1 MTRACAPLRW
11 LHLPR
16 RGLACLGILLLW
28 PVAAWLA
35 VAPSRGQEV
44 PVQQGA
50 TRDEGSD
57 LPSDPVKPED
67 GASSSPNG
75 AASASPT
82 ADDLAQQQ
90 ARLAAK
96 YRRVEEIM
104 QRLAELSAATDP
116 HRAALL
122 RKAAAQS
129 KQTLIAQQLEDLSQL
144 LRSESLAEALK
155 AQDKVEGDLL
165 AILELLLSEERS
177 NRIKDE
183 RERIKEQI
191 RRIKELINKQSALRG
206 QTSRAE
212 DTQPLAPAQ
221 GRLADEA
228 RRLAKDMSPQNQGRD
243 GPGQGDGQQEDAPRD
258 ESQDSDDNQGDARQG
273 DGPQSDDQ
281 KAQGQQGEGQQ
292 AQGQQGEG
300 QQGQGQQGQGQQGQG
315 QQGQGQQGE
324 GQQGEGQQGEGQQ
337 GQGQQGQ
344 GQQGQGQQDDG
355 QEGEGQPSE
364 QNQQPSA
371 AQRVQRAQ
379 ERMEQARRKLEQAR
393 REGAIED
400 QEEALRELEKA
411 KAELE
416 AILRQLREEELKR
429 VLAMLEARFRKML
442 EMQLLVYEGTR
453 RLDQIDP
460 EDRDRAHGIEAG
472 RLSRQET
479 QIVVEADAA
488 LLLLRE
494 EGSAVAMPEAVEQVR
509 EDMKQVADR
518 LAEAK
523 VDELTQS
530 IEEDIIAALEEMIA
544 ALERAQDELEQQQ
557 QQPQDQQSTEPSDP
571 PLIDVLAEL
580 RMIRS
585 LQMRINNR
593 TKRYQKL
600 VQSDEIGQADKPE
613 LIEAL
618 QRLAEREARVYKAT
632 RDIAVGRN
640 Q

>member
-1 MTRACAPLRW
+1 MTCACF
-11 LHLPR
+11 LPKR
-16 RGLACLGILLLW
+16 LNSWRCGWTARCGLLLCL
-28 PVAAWLA
+28 AAA
-35 VAPSRGQEV
+35 VALVAQTAWGDEPPAPQV
-44 PVQQGA
+44 PQGEA
-50 TRDEGSD
+50 DAAQPAADSP
-57 LPSDPVKPED
+57 PSDTAPNATD
-67 GASSSPNG
+67 DSSLGTPSP
-75 AASASPT
+75 
-82 ADDLAQQQ
+82 DELAQQQ

-104 QRLAELSAATDP
+104 QRMAELSASTDP
-116 HRAALL
+116 QRAALL

-129 KQTLIAQQLEDLSQL
+129 KQALIAQQLEELSQL
-144 LRSESLAEALK
+144 LRAESLAQALK

-165 AILELLLSEERS
+165 AILELLLSEERGS
-177 NRIKDE
+177 RIKDE

-191 RRIKELINKQSALRG
+191 RRIKELINKQSSLRG
-206 QTSRAE
+206 QTARAE

-221 GRLADEA
+221 GRLAEDA
-228 RRLAKDMSPQNQGRD
+228 NRLAKDMEQQDREAAS
-243 GPGQGDGQQEDAPRD
+243 PGQDGQQQEDP
-258 ESQDSDDNQGDARQG
+258 
-273 DGPQSDDQ
+273 
-281 KAQGQQGEGQQ
+281 AQGSPQHGPEKQHPSDQDNDQQGQ
-292 AQGQQGEG
+292 G

-315 QQGQGQQGE
+315 QQGQGQQG
-324 GQQGEGQQGEGQQ
+324 QGQQ

-344 GQQGQGQQDDG
+344 GQQGQGQ
-355 QEGEGQPSE
+355 PSE
-364 QNQQPSA
+364 ENQQPSA
-371 AQRVQRAQ
+371 AQRVQRAY
-379 ERMEQARRKLEQAR
+379 ERMEEARRKLEQAR

-442 EMQLLVYEGTR
+442 EMQLVVYEGTR

-460 EDRDRAHGIEAG
+460 DERDRAHGIEAS
-472 RLSRQET
+472 RLSRQEA

-488 LLLLRE
+488 LALLRE
-494 EGSAVAMPEAVEQVR
+494 EGSAAALPEAVEQAR
-509 EDMKQVADR
+509 EDMRQVVDR
-518 LAEAK
+518 LADAK

-530 IEEDIIAALEEMIA
+530 IEEDIIAALEEIIV

-557 QQPQDQQSTEPSDP
+557 QQQPQDQSPNEPADP
-571 PLIDVLAEL
+571 PLIDALAEL

-593 TKRYQKL
+593 TKRYQQL
-600 VQSDEIGQADKPE
+600 VQSDEVGQADKPE